1 MRLRRGRVAGLS
13 AALLGTTLALPA
25 APAAP
30 APAPA
35 AEPAPQLRSAF
46 VARGTSGAFVV
57 FRLTG
62 DLPRRADNSVQA
74 TARVGGRPTGAV
86 TALDLVSFRHYCF
99 RAQLRRPWP
108 AAGRAVA
115 ITLRSPALKRP
126 RRTVRI
132 VVRARPGDAIGARL
146 GCRLPIG

>member
-1 MRLRRGRVAGLS
+1 MRLRRGRVAGLA
-13 AALLGTTLALPA
+13 AALLSTATAVPA

-30 APAPA
+30 APALA
-35 AEPAPQLRSAF
+35 PAPQLRSAI
-46 VARGTSGAFVV
+46 VARGTSDAFLVV
-57 FRLTG
+57 RLTG
-62 DLPRRADNSVQA
+62 DLPRRADHSVQA

-99 RAQLRRPWP
+99 RARLHHPWP
-108 AAGRAVA
+108 AVGRAVV

-126 RRTVRI
+126 RTTVRI
-132 VVRARPGDAIGARL
+132 VVRARPGDATGARL